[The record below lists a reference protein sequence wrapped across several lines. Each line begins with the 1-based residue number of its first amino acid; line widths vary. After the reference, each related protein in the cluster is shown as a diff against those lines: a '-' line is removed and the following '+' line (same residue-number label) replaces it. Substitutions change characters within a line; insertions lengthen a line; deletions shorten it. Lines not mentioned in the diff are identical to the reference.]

1 MLVPGE
7 NLNSLQDSFG
17 AARKFQDGK
26 KMAALRRQQQQQQ
39 QQEQEGMGAP
49 TGVSAEEQARVDE
62 VFEQYRA
69 LRGPTLLEQHAAKQQ
84 GKGKGKGGGRSGF
97 SFDHERDVASHR
109 THVGGAEARKLVE
122 DAKKLDTRF
131 DRAVQR

>member
-7 NLNSLQDSFG
+7 SFTSLHETHG

-39 QQEQEGMGAP
+39 QQQQEGMGAP
-49 TGVSAEEQARVDE
+49 QGVSAEEQARIDE
-62 VFEQYRA
+62 VFEQYRV

-84 GKGKGKGGGRSGF
+84 GKGGGRGGRGSF

-122 DAKKLDTRF
+122 DAKKLDSRF